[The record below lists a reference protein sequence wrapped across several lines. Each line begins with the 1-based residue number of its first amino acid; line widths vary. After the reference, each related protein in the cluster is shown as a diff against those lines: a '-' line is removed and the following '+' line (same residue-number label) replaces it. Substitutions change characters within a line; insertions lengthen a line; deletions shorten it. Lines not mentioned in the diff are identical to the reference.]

1 MLTLTK
7 YPRIKNTPSPMKA
20 AEPIAVD
27 SDATEVAKIV
37 PAAIVVLP
45 YTTLSLAKNDSLSGN

>member
-1 MLTLTK
+1 M
-7 YPRIKNTPSPMKA
+7 KNTPSPMNA
-20 AEPIAVD
+20 AEPIAVE
-27 SDATEVAKIV
+27 SDANEVAKTV